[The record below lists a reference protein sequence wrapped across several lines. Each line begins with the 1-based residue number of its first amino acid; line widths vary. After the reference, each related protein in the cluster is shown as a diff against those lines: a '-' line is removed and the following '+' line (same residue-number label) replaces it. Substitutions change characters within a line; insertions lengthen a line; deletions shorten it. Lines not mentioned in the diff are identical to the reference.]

1 MSMLPY
7 YLLSI
12 LALGMDQV
20 IKWIVVTNMKLG
32 ESIPLLPDI
41 FHLTSHRNRGAAFG
55 ILQDQRLFFL
65 VVTIVVLIGLIIYL
79 HRVHQENKFLSYG
92 LALVLGGAA
101 GNFVDRFLRGEV
113 VDLFDFR
120 WINFPI
126 FNLADVFIMLGAA
139 IIIVSNL
146 KESKSG
152 KNLSL

>member
-1 MSMLPY
+1 MLPY